1 MERPIRSALTFFGHK
16 YERILL
22 LVLFI
27 QLPIILLQFFA
38 ANYILA
44 ATPTFGSLFTIG
56 DIYNAYIVFTFFLF
70 TLVPFVTFWHSEEM
84 GAENPLRHTFFRFSL
99 KAFHFFTFSVIA
111 GIAITLGFMLFI
123 LPGVVL
129 LGIFAIAPILAIMDN
144 QSVWASVQESIRIF
158 KVQHW
163 KIALLIGGF
172 GFAEIVGSYI
182 LQSIIMDITTSF
194 LAISICHIFLNTI
207 FLPLF
212 YLILAAYTAKWRE
225 DMSLFAIENKEV
237 GFSE

>member
-27 QLPIILLQFFA
+27 QLPVILIQFFA

-44 ATPTFGSLFTIG
+44 VTPTFGSLFSVA

-70 TLVPFVTFWHSEEM
+70 TLVPFVSFWHSEEM
-84 GAENPLRHTFFRFSL
+84 GIENPLRHTFFQFAS
-99 KAFHFFTFSVIA
+99 KAFHFFVFSVVA
-111 GIAITLGFMLFI
+111 GMAITLGFMLFI
-123 LPGVVL
+123 LPGVIL
-129 LGIFAIAPILAIMDN
+129 LGIFAIAPILALMDKG
-144 QSVWASVQESIRIF
+144 SVWASVRESIRIF
-158 KVQHW
+158 KVHHW
-163 KIALLIGGF
+163 KIVLLIGAF
-172 GFAEIVGSYI
+172 GFAEIIGSYI

-212 YLILAAYTAKWRE
+212 YLILASYTAKWRE

-237 GFSE
+237 GYSE

>member
-44 ATPTFGSLFTIG
+44 VTPTFGTLFSIA
-56 DIYNAYIVFTFFLF
+56 DVYNAFIVFTFFLF
-70 TLVPFVTFWHSEEM
+70 ALVPFIHFWHSEEL
-84 GAENPLRHTFFRFSL
+84 GVENPLRHTFFHFAL
-99 KAFHFFTFSVIA
+99 KAFHFFLFSVVA
-111 GIAITLGFMLFI
+111 GAAITIGLMLFI
-123 LPGVVL
+123 LPGVIL
-129 LGIFAIAPILAIMDN
+129 LGIFTLAPIVAVMDKG
-144 QSVWASVQESIRIF
+144 SVWNSVRESIRIF
-158 KVQHW
+158 KVHHW
-163 KIALLIGGF
+163 KIVLLIATF
-172 GFAEIVGSYI
+172 GFTEIIGSYI
-182 LQSIIMDITTSF
+182 LQTIIMDITTSF
-194 LAISICHIFLNTI
+194 LAIAICHIFLNTI

-225 DMSLFAIENKEV
+225 DMSLFAIGNKEA